1 MYCVR
6 WPAVVV
12 LAASVTLSGCGG
24 SDDRVVVF
32 AASSLTDV
40 FDRLEGEYEAAN
52 PGVDVVVTTA
62 GSSSLVAQF
71 VDGAP
76 VDVLATADEPTMARA
91 RAAASI
97 EADPID
103 FARNELVIAVE
114 LGNPLDIG
122 GLGDLVD
129 GPVVVLAAPEVPAGD
144 YARTAIACAGVEI
157 EPSSLEQSVRAVAAK
172 VLLGEADA
180 GLVYRTDIGDELSAV
195 DLPTACRV
203 RAIYPIQA
211 VTGGAGVQAF
221 MAFVTGP
228 AGDDALIAAGFE
240 LP

>member
-122 GLGDLVD
+122 GLGKIVRIKRGLWIAVVHNPSPLDKG
-129 GPVVVLAAPEVPAGD
+129 GPPVKGKKQETVALRYP
-144 YARTAIACAGVEI
+144 RTQV
-157 EPSSLEQSVRAVAAK
+157 
-172 VLLGEADA
+172 
-180 GLVYRTDIGDELSAV
+180 
-195 DLPTACRV
+195 
-203 RAIYPIQA
+203 
-211 VTGGAGVQAF
+211 
-221 MAFVTGP
+221 
-228 AGDDALIAAGFE
+228 
-240 LP
+240 